1 MTAKS
6 LFGYCGLLLML
17 TGCGPNGGSPGFLR
31 SYGTIYGGLALT
43 TPPLNT
49 ILFGPCEEEFGMD
62 PSRKANCELHHKL
75 MGGEA
80 PWVTRQKYFA
90 ATAYQPGELQCTQTR
105 GQVAE
110 CAVVSGPPHQPPYIA
125 APNNLKSE

>member
-1 MTAKS
+1 MPTKPLLAC
-6 LFGYCGLLLML
+6 CGLLFLL
-17 TGCGPNGGSPGFLR
+17 SGCNNPVAVGAGFL
-31 SYGTIYGGLALT
+31 APT

-49 ILFGPCEEEFGMD
+49 IVFGPCEEEFAMD
-62 PSRKANCELHHKL
+62 PSRKANCELHYRL
-75 MGGEA
+75 WGGEA

>member
-1 MTAKS
+1 MLTRNMIAC
-6 LFGYCGLLLML
+6 CGLLLAL
-17 TGCGPNGGSPGFLR
+17 GACEGHSLYQPGVD
-31 SYGTIYGGLALT
+31 YGVSAALT
-43 TPPLNT
+43 MPPINT
-49 ILFGPCEEEFGMD
+49 ILFGPCNEEFGM
-62 PSRKANCELHHKL
+62 PASRKADCELHYKL
-75 MGGEA
+75 WGGEA